1 MDLSRITRGV
11 LQLRCEPVDLAE
23 VVQSA
28 VETSGPALERGAH
41 ELSVRLP
48 EEPLVLWA
56 DPVRLVQI
64 LANLLGNAARYTER
78 GGRIGVEAARAGD
91 DVVLVVRDSGI
102 GIEPAELERIFDV
115 FTRGRDSERR
125 AHGGL
130 GIGLALARRLAEL
143 HGGSLTARSAG
154 SGQGSEFVPPLPLA
168 AGARGAGAVAAPA
181 AARPPAARRRV
192 LVVED
197 DEDAAVSLGLLLRAL
212 GHEARV
218 ARDGAGALKVAEAF
232 RPEVVLLDL
241 GLPDTPGLEVARQL
255 RAMPGG
261 GELRLVALT
270 GHGLDADRRRTSE
283 AGFHA
288 HAVRPLARADL
299 EALLAS

>member
-130 GIGLALARRLAEL
+130 GIGLAAARAPAEL
-143 HGGSLTARSAG
+143 RGGSPAG
-154 SGQGSEFVPPLPLA
+154 
-168 AGARGAGAVAAPA
+168 RRA
-181 AARPPAARRRV
+181 AARAAGV
-192 LVVED
+192 
-197 DEDAAVSLGLLLRAL
+197 G
-212 GHEARV
+212 
-218 ARDGAGALKVAEAF
+218 
-232 RPEVVLLDL
+232 
-241 GLPDTPGLEVARQL
+241 
-255 RAMPGG
+255 
-261 GELRLVALT
+261 
-270 GHGLDADRRRTSE
+270 
-283 AGFHA
+283 
-288 HAVRPLARADL
+288 
-299 EALLAS
+299 